1 MKIITIGRDLSNDII
16 IEDERVSRHHLQLVE
31 RDGTYQAVD
40 LDSTNGTFVNG
51 RRIQGAVSLGQHDT
65 IRIGNTDLLWQ
76 AYFEKDDVR
85 NSVDLPSKSLS
96 GESALPFYPE
106 RPARRPRGRKS
117 RVWPILITVVVIL
130 AIAVGVN
137 TWFNYQSGKSL
148 DERASALEK
157 RKSGQQPLPSEEVNS
172 QEEFQRLYEE
182 AILSQRDS
190 AMAKAKDAKEAQERA
205 EIAKRRADSLRKRA
219 EEKAKIDVASAN
231 TKASSAE
238 TEKIRALNDKA
249 AAEKAKREAD
259 NLTKKADSLR
269 DVAVAAASDAQ
280 TRLDLTKEFYK
291 ACAGFKKSHYE
302 AVCKR
307 QNWPVG
313 KGEDAQSIV
322 ETKFEQADASEK
334 RNIINV
340 IGKLKKETPAEEAS
354 APADTSETKS
364 PENN

>member
-76 AYFEKDDVR
+76 AYFEKDA
-85 NSVDLPSKSLS
+85 SQPQL
-96 GESALPFYPE
+96 E
-106 RPARRPRGRKS
+106 RPARRPRGRKF

-157 RKSGQQPLPSEEVNS
+157 RKSDQRPQAKEPNL
-172 QEEFQRLYEE
+172 QEEFQRLYEK
-182 AILSQRDS
+182 AIVSQRDS

-238 TEKIRALNDKA
+238 TEKIQALNDKA
-249 AAEKAKREAD
+249 AAENAKRESD

-269 DVAVAAASDAQ
+269 NVAVAAKNDAQ
-280 TRLDLTKEFYK
+280 QQLALTKEFYK
-291 ACAGFKKSHYE
+291 ACAGLKKSHYE

-307 QNWPVG
+307 QNWPVA

-322 ETKFEQADASEK
+322 EMKFEQADASEK

-340 IGKLKKETPAEEAS
+340 IGKLKKEVPAEEAS
-354 APADTSETKS
+354 APADTSNETI
-364 PENN
+364 

>member
-31 RDGTYQAVD
+31 RDGAYQAVD

-51 RRIQGAVSLGQHDT
+51 RRIQGAVSLSQHDT

-76 AYFEKDDVR
+76 AYFEKDASQPQQEQYV
-85 NSVDLPSKSLS
+85 
-96 GESALPFYPE
+96 
-106 RPARRPRGRKS
+106 RRPRGRKT
-117 RVWPILITVVVIL
+117 RVWPILI
-130 AIAVGVN
+130 AIAVVLAIGIGVN

-148 DERASALEK
+148 DERASVLEK
-157 RKSGQQPLPSEEVNS
+157 RKSEQLSQAKEPNP

-182 AILSQRDS
+182 AILSQRDA

-231 TKASSAE
+231 TKVSGAE
-238 TEKIRALNDKA
+238 AAKGAALRDKA
-249 AAEKAKREAD
+249 AAEKAKGEAEQLK
-259 NLTKKADSLR
+259 NSADSLR
-269 DVAVAAASDAQ
+269 KIAEAAAKEAQ
-280 TRLDLTKEFYK
+280 TQLALTKEFYK
-291 ACAGFKKSHYE
+291 TCAGLKKSHYE

-313 KGEDAQSIV
+313 RGEDAQGIV
-322 ETKFEQADASEK
+322 ETKFEQADANGK
-334 RNIINV
+334 RNIIIV
-340 IGKLKKETPAEEAS
+340 INKLKKEVPAEEAV

-364 PENN
+364 SENND